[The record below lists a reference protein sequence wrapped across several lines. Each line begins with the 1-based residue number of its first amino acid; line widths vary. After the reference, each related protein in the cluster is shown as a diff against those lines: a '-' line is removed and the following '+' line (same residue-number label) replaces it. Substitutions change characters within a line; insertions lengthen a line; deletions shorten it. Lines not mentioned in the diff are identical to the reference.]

1 MVFIYRPE
9 QRKYVTKAMYESCTA
24 AFTAYFRY
32 TGLRNRIERFLN
44 CFFHAVNRSF
54 MHVLLTKNG
63 GRLLHHHST
72 KIIYLL
78 VFPVATCQGCIH
90 HYPSLFLDFPCFPY
104 SKPWRMTRFS
114 LSSTLWVLIE
124 EKCISTKQVVLS
136 IFFCK
141 QGVNRSVVLVWMFS
155 LSIPPFE
162 HNKKGLSQ

>member
-1 MVFIYRPE
+1 
-9 QRKYVTKAMYESCTA
+9 
-24 AFTAYFRY
+24 
-32 TGLRNRIERFLN
+32 
-44 CFFHAVNRSF
+44 

-78 VFPVATCQGCIH
+78 VFPVTTCQGCIH

-104 SKPWRMTRFS
+104 SEPWRMTRFS

-124 EKCISTKQVVLS
+124 EKCISPKQVVLS

-155 LSIPPFE
+155 LIIPPFE
-162 HNKKGLSQ
+162 HNNKGTVAIRFNYTRYCIHVVLSYNILQDEFSFIIFGKGPYSPSAVFLRHPAFA